1 MTGRWH
7 YLLIDASANE
17 LHHHADAAVA
27 LAGDVS
33 ILSSNWRAGLIQE
46 RCAAGNLVREITW
59 VPRGSTCCKL
69 HLGRL
74 RKGMQIPEEIHQKNE
89 ELDGTEKAT
98 QKATEIWWVPRV
110 VRVSL
115 EAFGQLGRRS
125 WRAGSDRTPMGM
137 VSFSPSRLG

>member
-1 MTGRWH
+1 
-7 YLLIDASANE
+7 LLIDGSANE

-33 ILSSNWRAGLIQE
+33 MLSSNWRAASIQE
-46 RCAAGNLVREITW
+46 RCAAGNSVREITW
-59 VPRGSTCCKL
+59 VPRDRRVANCSWRNCER
-69 HLGRL
+69 GR
-74 RKGMQIPEEIHQKNE
+74 RFVIEDKS
-89 ELDGTEKAT
+89 LDGTERAT
-98 QKATEIWWVPRV
+98 QKATETWWVSRV

-125 WRAGSDRTPMGM
+125 WRAGSDRTPMGL